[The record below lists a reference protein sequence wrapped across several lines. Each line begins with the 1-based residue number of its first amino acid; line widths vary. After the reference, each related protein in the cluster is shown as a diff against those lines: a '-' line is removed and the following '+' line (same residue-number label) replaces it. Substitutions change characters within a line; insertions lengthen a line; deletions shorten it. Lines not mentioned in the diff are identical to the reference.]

1 MLPTGYGKSLCY
13 QLPAVCSSKTT
24 IVVSPLLALIED
36 QVSFL
41 QKLGIRAAQLSSR
54 TRRAEAEQII
64 RDFTANP
71 PALRLLY
78 ITPEKAISYLLFV
91 ICYFVILDYFS
102 GSKCKLS
109 KAS

>member
-41 QKLGIRAAQLSSR
+41 QKLGISAAQLSSR
-54 TRRAEAEQII
+54 TRRAEAEQILN
-64 RDFTANP
+64 DFNADP

-78 ITPEKAISYLLFV
+78 ITPEKAIAYTIYILL
-91 ICYFVILDYFS
+91 
-102 GSKCKLS
+102 
-109 KAS
+109 